1 MGEDPKNTSK
11 EPSYNLENAQAQMRK
26 GFLDFPV
33 LLVIASGKAYAS
45 DILKSLR
52 SADLLVV
59 EGTLYPLLSR
69 LRRLGLVSYEWNESR
84 SGPPRKYYSITPEGT
99 RILKELRKTWH
110 SLDATITKL
119 TKSYEKSN

>member
-1 MGEDPKNTSK
+1 MGEEPKNTPK
-11 EPSYNLENAQAQMRK
+11 KPSYNLENAQAQMRK

-69 LRRLGLVSYEWNESR
+69 LRRLGLVTYEWNESR
-84 SGPPRKYYSITPEGT
+84 SGPPRKYYIITAEGT
-99 RILKELRKTWH
+99 RILKELRETWH
-110 SLDATITKL
+110 SLDETINKL